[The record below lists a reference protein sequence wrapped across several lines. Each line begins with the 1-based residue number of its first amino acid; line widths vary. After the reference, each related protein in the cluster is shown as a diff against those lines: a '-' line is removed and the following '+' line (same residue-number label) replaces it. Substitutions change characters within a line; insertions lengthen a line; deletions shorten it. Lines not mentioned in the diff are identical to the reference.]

1 MQNKTTAKQDHRR
14 KMIFKNNTP
23 CPGGRKN
30 LLMASLV
37 ILQLGTMCFTA
48 LGQAVTE
55 KSGVSLSKA
64 SKLDQFQAG
73 YYRMMVGD
81 VPVTAL
87 SDGTVGLD
95 ILNGIL
101 LNAKSGEVEKLLA
114 YDYQK
119 SPISASVN
127 AFLIRIEG
135 KYILVDAG
143 SGELLGPTANKLPES
158 LRAVG
163 VEPEQISDIFATH
176 IHPDHTGGLM
186 DGDRRVFPKATV
198 HVDKREIDYW
208 LDKSLAEK
216 ATEPIK
222 TFFSQAEL
230 KIRPY
235 ISSGQLKTFDGAT
248 QFFPGF
254 RSQPAYGHT
263 PGHTFYIL
271 ESGGEKALF
280 AGDLMHIGPVQFEDP
295 LVAIKFDSDPV
306 KAVEQRKR
314 EFADAAKTGY
324 LVAFAHISF
333 PGVGRIREDGDHYRW
348 IPVPYVNDAAKP
360 AQKP

>member
-1 MQNKTTAKQDHRR
+1 MLL
-14 KMIFKNNTP
+14 FNNNRP
-23 CPGGRKN
+23 CPGGRNN
-30 LLMASLV
+30 LLIASL

-48 LGQAVTE
+48 FGQAVTE
-55 KSGVSLSKA
+55 KSGVSLSKT

-73 YYRMMVGD
+73 YYRMIVGD

-95 ILNGIL
+95 VLNGIL
-101 LNAKSGEVEKLLA
+101 LNTKSGQVEKLLA
-114 YDYQK
+114 DDYQK
-119 SPISASVN
+119 SPVSSSVN

-143 SGELLGPTANKLPES
+143 SGELVGPTANKLPDS
-158 LRAVG
+158 LRAAG
-163 VEPEQISDIFATH
+163 VEPEQVSDIFATH

-186 DGDRRVFPKATV
+186 DGTRRVFPKATI
-198 HVDKREIDYW
+198 HVDKRELDYW

-230 KIRPY
+230 KIGPY

-248 QFFPGF
+248 QFFPNF

-271 ESGGEKALF
+271 ESGGEKVLF
-280 AGDLMHIGPVQFEDP
+280 AGDLMHVSAVQFEDP
-295 LVAIKFDSDPV
+295 SIAIKFDSDPV
-306 KAVEQRKR
+306 KAVEQRKKA
-314 EFADAAKTGY
+314 FADAAKNRY
-324 LVAFAHISF
+324 LVAFPHVSF
-333 PGVGRIREDGDHYRW
+333 PGVGHIREDGDHYRW
-348 IPVPYVNDAAKP
+348 IPVPYVNDALKP
-360 AQKP
+360 AQK

>member
-1 MQNKTTAKQDHRR
+1 MHKKTTCNPEQGSDMVLKRTGVLTRARR
-14 KMIFKNNTP
+14 S
-23 CPGGRKN
+23 
-30 LLMASLV
+30 LLIAGLV
-37 ILQLGTMCFTA
+37 MLQSGTLCVTA
-48 LGQAVTE
+48 LGQAVTD
-55 KSGVSLSKA
+55 KSGVSLSKL

-87 SDGTVGLD
+87 SDGTVGFD

-101 LNAKSGEVEKLLA
+101 LNTRSGEVEKLLA

-163 VEPEQISDIFATH
+163 VEPDEISDIFATH

-186 DGDRRVFPKATV
+186 DGDRRVFAKATI

-222 TFFSQAEL
+222 TFFSQAGL

-280 AGDLMHIGPVQFEDP
+280 AGDLMHIGAVQFEDP
-295 LVAIKFDSDPV
+295 SVAIKFDSDPV
-306 KAVEQRKR
+306 KAVEQRKK
-314 EFADAAKTGY
+314 EFADAARNGY
-324 LVAFAHISF
+324 LVAFPHISF
-333 PGVGRIREDGDHYRW
+333 PGIGHIREDGDHYRW
-348 IPVPYVNDAAKP
+348 IPIPYINDAAKP
-360 AQKP
+360 AQK